1 MDIKEIF
8 ELIEVVKEYNGIQDE
23 NEGLMEIVQESTE
36 TTGGKIVGILWRLV
50 KTADATINE
59 LYGQIDKI
67 REENKRL
74 IDGAPY
80 KDKMKNGLKIAYK
93 KEASCEKVLLLLNE
107 GMTQEKIAV
116 VLGVGRA
123 TVARRIKEAK
133 SKGIWW
139 KT

>member
-1 MDIKEIF
+1 MNKLSIYAALEA
-8 ELIEVVKEYNGIQDE
+8 VSA
-23 NEGLMEIVQESTE
+23 ESSL
-36 TTGGKIVGILWRLV
+36 GVLGNAG
-50 KTADATINE
+50 
-59 LYGQIDKI
+59 
-67 REENKRL
+67 
-74 IDGAPY
+74 Y

-123 TVARRIKEAK
+123 TVARRIKESK
-133 SKGIWW
+133 SKGIWG